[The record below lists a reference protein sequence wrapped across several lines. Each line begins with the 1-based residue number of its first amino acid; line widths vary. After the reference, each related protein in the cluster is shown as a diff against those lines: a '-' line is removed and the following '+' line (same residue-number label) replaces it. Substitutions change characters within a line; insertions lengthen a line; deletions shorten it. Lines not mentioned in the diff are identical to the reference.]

1 MNEILYPQGFAEK
14 FKKAV
19 DIAHIDEYRAT
30 THNKGIYNGIDAVV
44 IATGNDFRAT
54 EAAGHAYASRNG
66 HYESLSSCEIKDG
79 MFKFWLE
86 VPIALGTIG
95 GLTSLH
101 PLAKESRE
109 LLGHPSAP
117 ELMTIAATMGL
128 ANNYAAVKSLTT
140 KGIQQGHMKMHLA
153 NILNQLGATDE
164 QKAAALVHF
173 KDVTVTYAGV
183 EEFLKNNG

>member
-1 MNEILYPQGFAEK
+1 M
-14 FKKAV
+14 
-19 DIAHIDEYRAT
+19 
-30 THNKGIYNGIDAVV
+30 

-66 HYESLSSCEIKDG
+66 TYESLSYCDVKDG
-79 MFKFWLE
+79 KFKFTLE

-101 PLAKESRE
+101 PLAKQSLN
-109 LLGHPSAP
+109 LLGNPSAP

-128 ANNYAAVKSLTT
+128 ANNYAAVKSLIT

-153 NILNQLGATDE
+153 NILNSLNANE
-164 QKAAALVHF
+164 EEKHAANEHF
-173 KDVTVTYAGV
+173 KDITVLHSGV
-183 EEFLKNNG
+183 EEFIKHYRDKK

>member
-1 MNEILYPQGFAEK
+1 MGANFINSCLETFGHTLQDYFLRRGENVEIVMAILSNYTPNCRVKVWVECPVYDLDHVDEHLDGQGFAEK

-66 HYESLSSCEIKDG
+66 HYESLSSCEIKEG

-86 VPIALGTIG
+86 VPISLGTVG

-101 PLAKESRE
+101 PLAK
-109 LLGHPSAP
+109 
-117 ELMTIAATMGL
+117 
-128 ANNYAAVKSLTT
+128 
-140 KGIQQGHMKMHLA
+140 
-153 NILNQLGATDE
+153 
-164 QKAAALVHF
+164 
-173 KDVTVTYAGV
+173 
-183 EEFLKNNG
+183 